1 MKLPD
6 DQKALVTNY
15 ETLVQAEA
23 ALDALKNPSE
33 DTEKPCDNNDKE
45 EDSGNAD
52 TGDHSGILLWTML
65 LMLSALAAICLLKK
79 KSSVS

>member
-1 MKLPD
+1 MVTKEALAAARAAYDALTD

-33 DTEKPCDNNDKE
+33 DTEKPGDNNDKE
-45 EDSGNAD
+45 EESGNAD
-52 TGDHSGILLWTML
+52 TGDRKPLP
-65 LMLSALAAICLLKK
+65 
-79 KSSVS
+79 VR